1 MASKTSSVKKV
12 VSKSA
17 HAKKLLNKKIKINQ
31 HIKFDE
37 DGELVDQDSTGDKLK
52 YPTNEDEIS
61 SNSSSSESDGEQ
73 ALQPISI
80 DEFEKSKKH
89 IKIGGIKIE
98 RAKELLRSRDKVDRK
113 HERERIGAAHHERR
127 LKSHQ
132 AIKVGDDIRDGEV
145 DVASGGVETLEEQ
158 YLTVLIPCQVA

>member
-1 MASKTSSVKKV
+1 M
-12 VSKSA
+12 
-17 HAKKLLNKKIKINQ
+17 N
-31 HIKFDE
+31 
-37 DGELVDQDSTGDKLK
+37 
-52 YPTNEDEIS
+52 
-61 SNSSSSESDGEQ
+61 
-73 ALQPISI
+73 
-80 DEFEKSKKH
+80 
-89 IKIGGIKIE
+89 IGGIKIE

-113 HERERIGAAHHERR
+113 CERERIGAAHHEMR